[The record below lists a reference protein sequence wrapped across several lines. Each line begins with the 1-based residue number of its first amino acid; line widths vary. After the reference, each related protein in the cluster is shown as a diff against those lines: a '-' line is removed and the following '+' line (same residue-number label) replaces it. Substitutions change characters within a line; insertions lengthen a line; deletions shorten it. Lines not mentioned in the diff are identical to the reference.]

1 MTDEMNGNG
10 RWNLPE
16 KLLEEGLSA
25 RIHVFFF
32 LSFFSQLPNLFMGF
46 QVCYK
51 LTQDG
56 LSI

>member
-32 LSFFSQLPNLFMGF
+32 FPFFLSS
-46 QVCYK
+46 
-51 LTQDG
+51 LTC
-56 LSI
+56 SWASKSVSS